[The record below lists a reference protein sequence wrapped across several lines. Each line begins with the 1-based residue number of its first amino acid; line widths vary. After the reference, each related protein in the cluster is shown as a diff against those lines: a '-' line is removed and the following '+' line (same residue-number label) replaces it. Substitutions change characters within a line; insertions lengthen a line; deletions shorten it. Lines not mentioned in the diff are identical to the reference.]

1 MNLREQEYICAVAKY
16 KSMTKAAREL
26 NMTQAA
32 LSLFVKN
39 VETRLGVPLFERY
52 RKEMV
57 PTYPGEMYLKHA
69 RRILE
74 EGNDFNKELQEYL
87 VYGKGRLRFGIN
99 SKRSPLIVPQLLM
112 KMRERYPN
120 VDVMVKESD
129 TLQLVSMLQRDELD
143 CIYSYEKVENHAIH
157 SELLAFD
164 RIGLVISK
172 NNPILKKAVYDEKK
186 QGEYLDLGLLQNEVF
201 LLYEND
207 ETRVAFDKMA
217 QEAGFVPK
225 VQEYYNVE
233 TMLKL
238 TEMGYGIMYM
248 NEMYVY
254 HFRKR
259 KEDTLRFLLTGKEND
274 GAQVWLSYHERLL
287 EKDYGRDFLHLIR
300 RFES

>member
-1 MNLREQEYICAVAKY
+1 MNLREQEYICAVAKH

-26 NMTQAA
+26 NLTQAA

-39 VETRLGVPLFERY
+39 VESKLGVALFERY
-52 RKEMV
+52 KKEMV
-57 PTYPGEMYLKHA
+57 PTYAGEMYLKYA

-74 EGNDFNKELQEYL
+74 EGKNFDKELQDYL
-87 VYGKGRLRFGIN
+87 TYDKGRLRFGIN
-99 SKRSPLIVPQLLM
+99 SKRSPLIVPQLLV
-112 KMRERYPN
+112 KMRDLYPN
-120 VDVMVKESD
+120 VEISIKESD
-129 TLQLVSMLQRDELD
+129 TLQLVTMLQRDELD
-143 CIYSYEKVENHAIH
+143 CIYSYEKVESHAIH
-157 SELLAFD
+157 SELLAYD

-172 NNPILKKAVYDEKK
+172 KNPLLKKTVYDDERHSD
-186 QGEYLDLGLLQNEVF
+186 YMDLSLLKDETF

-207 ETRVAFDKMA
+207 ETRNTFNKMA
-217 QEAGFVPK
+217 EDAGFIPK

-238 TEMGYGIMYM
+238 AEMGYGIMYM

-259 KEDTLRFLLTGKEND
+259 KEDSLRFILTGKEND

-287 EKDYGRDFLHLIR
+287 EKDYGREFLHLIR
-300 RFES
+300 CFES

>member
-32 LSLFVKN
+32 LSLFIKN
-39 VETRLGVPLFERY
+39 AETRMGITLFERY

-57 PTYPGEMYLKHA
+57 PTYAGEMYLRHA
-69 RRILE
+69 QCILE
-74 EGNDFNKELQEYL
+74 EGRAFDEELQEYL
-87 VYGKGRLRFGIN
+87 TYGKGRLRFGIN
-99 SKRSPLIVPQLLM
+99 SKRSPLIVPQLLVKM
-112 KMRERYPN
+112 KESYPN
-120 VDVMVKESD
+120 VEMSVKESD
-129 TLQLVSMLQRDELD
+129 TLQLVSMIQQNTLD
-143 CIYSYEKVENHAIH
+143 CIYSYEKVENRAIH
-157 SELLAFD
+157 SELLAYD
-164 RIGLVISK
+164 RIGFVISK
-172 NNPILKKAVYDEKK
+172 NNPVLKKAVYDEKR
-186 QGEYLDLGLLQNEVF
+186 QGEYIDLALLKDETF

-207 ETRVAFDKMA
+207 ETRDTFNKMA
-217 QEAGFVPK
+217 KDAGFVPK

-238 TEMGYGIMYM
+238 AEMGYGIMYM

-259 KEDTLRFLLTGKEND
+259 KEDSLRFILTGEEND

-287 EKDYGRDFLHLIR
+287 EKDYGRAFLHLIR

>member
-39 VETRLGVPLFERY
+39 VENRLGVVLFERY

-57 PTYPGEMYLKHA
+57 PTYAGEMYLKHA
-69 RRILE
+69 SRILE
-74 EGNDFNKELQEYL
+74 EGSQFDKELQEYL
-87 VYGKGRLRFGIN
+87 VFGKGRIRFGIN
-99 SKRSPLIVPQLLM
+99 SKRSPLIVPQLLVKM
-112 KMRERYPN
+112 KEVYPY
-120 VDVMVKESD
+120 VEMSVKESD

-143 CIYSYEKVENHAIH
+143 CIYSYEKAEDHAIH
-157 SELLAFD
+157 SELLAYD
-164 RIGLVISK
+164 RIGLVISR
-172 NNPILKKAVYDEKK
+172 NNPVLQDAFYDEAR
-186 QGEYLDLGLLQNEVF
+186 QGEYVDLSLLKDEIF

-207 ETRVAFDKMA
+207 ETSDRFNKMA
-217 QEAGFVPK
+217 HDAGFVPK
-225 VQEYYNVE
+225 IQEYYNVE

-238 TEMGYGIMYM
+238 AEMGYGIMYM

-259 KEDTLRFLLTGKEND
+259 KEDSLRFLLTGKKND

-287 EKDYGRDFLHLIR
+287 EKDYGRAFLELIR
-300 RFES
+300 RFEG